1 MSQTTNISEIGEAI
15 YPHLN
20 KPDVRFSEAGE
31 YKVTLKVAKSDAT
44 AMLKL
49 YNSAIEDALK
59 LAEQNHKGK
68 GIKNAPKPFTE
79 EDNYVFFKFKMKATG
94 VNQKTKEKFSQRPQ
108 LFDAK
113 KNPIPLSTIIWGGSK
128 MRVAFNLVPYY
139 TPMLGAG
146 ITARLKA
153 VQVISLVEGKD
164 SNLFSKEDGY
174 ETTPEPKAEV
184 ISNETSEVQES
195 KDLSLIHI

>member
-79 EDNYVFFKFKMKATG
+79 EDNFVFFKFKMKATG

-128 MRVAFNLVPYY
+128 MRVAYNLVSYY

-153 VQVISLVEGKD
+153 VQVIELVEGKD
-164 SNLFSKEDGY
+164 SNLFEKEDGY
-174 ETTPEPKAEV
+174 EATPKPEV

-195 KDLSLIHI
+195 KDF

>member
-79 EDNYVFFKFKMKATG
+79 EDNFVFFKFKMKATG

-113 KNPIPLSTIIWGGSK
+113 KNPIPLSTLIWGGSK
-128 MRVAFNLVPYY
+128 LRVAFNLVPYF

-146 ITARLKA
+146 VTARLKA

-195 KDLSLIHI
+195 KDF

>member
-1 MSQTTNISEIGEAI
+1 
-15 YPHLN
+15 
-20 KPDVRFSEAGE
+20 
-31 YKVTLKVAKSDAT
+31 VTLKVAKSDAT

-195 KDLSLIHI
+195 KDF

>member
-1 MSQTTNISEIGEAI
+1 MSNTTNISVVGEAI

-31 YKVTLKVAKSDAT
+31 FKVTLKVAKSDAT
-44 AMLKL
+44 EMLKS
-49 YNSAIEDALK
+49 YDKAIEDSLK
-59 LAEQNHKGK
+59 LAEQNNKGK
-68 GIKNAPKPFTE
+68 KIKDAPKPYTE
-79 EDNYVFFKFKMKATG
+79 ENDFVFFKYKMKATG

-128 MRVAFNLVPYY
+128 MRVAYNLVPYF

-146 ITARLKA
+146 VTARLKA
-153 VQVISLVEGKD
+153 VQVIELVEGKD
-164 SNLFSKEDGY
+164 SNLFDKEDGY

-184 ISNETSEVQES
+184 ISNDQTEVQES
-195 KDLSLIHI
+195 KDF

>member
-1 MSQTTNISEIGEAI
+1 M
-15 YPHLN
+15 
-20 KPDVRFSEAGE
+20 
-31 YKVTLKVAKSDAT
+31 TLKVAKSDAT
-44 AMLKL
+44 EMLKL
-49 YNSAIEDALK
+49 YTSALDDSLK

-68 GIKNAPKPFTE
+68 GIKKAPKPYTE
-79 EDNYVFFKFKMKATG
+79 EGDYVFFKFKMKATG
-94 VNQKTKEKFSQRPQ
+94 VNQKTKEKFSQKPQ

-128 MRVAFNLVPYY
+128 MRVAYNLVSYY

-153 VQVISLVEGKD
+153 VQVIELVEGKD
-164 SNLFSKEDGY
+164 SNLFEKEDGY
-174 ETTPEPKAEV
+174 EATPKPEV

-195 KDLSLIHI
+195 KDF

>member
-79 EDNYVFFKFKMKATG
+79 EDKFVFFKFKMKATG

-128 MRVAFNLVPYY
+128 MRVAYNLVPYY

-146 ITARLKA
+146 VTARLKA
-153 VQVISLVEGKD
+153 VQVIELVEGKD

-174 ETTPEPKAEV
+174 EATPEPKSEV
-184 ISNETSEVQES
+184 ISNDKTEVQES
-195 KDLSLIHI
+195 KDF

>member
-1 MSQTTNISEIGEAI
+1 MSNTTNISVVGEAI

-49 YNSAIEDALK
+49 FNSAIEAALK

-79 EDNYVFFKFKMKATG
+79 EDKFVFFKFKMKATG

-113 KNPIPLSTIIWGGSK
+113 KNPIPLSTLIWGGSK
-128 MRVAFNLVPYY
+128 MRVAYNLVPYY

-195 KDLSLIHI
+195 KDF

>member
-79 EDNYVFFKFKMKATG
+79 EDKFVFFKFKMKATG

-113 KNPIPLSTIIWGGSK
+113 KNPIPLNTIIWGGSK

-195 KDLSLIHI
+195 KDF

>member
-1 MSQTTNISEIGEAI
+1 MAQTTNISEIGEAI

-79 EDNYVFFKFKMKATG
+79 EDKFVFFKFKMKATG

-113 KNPIPLSTIIWGGSK
+113 KNPIPLSTIIWGGAK

-164 SNLFSKEDGY
+164 SNLFSKEEGY

-195 KDLSLIHI
+195 KDF

>member
-79 EDNYVFFKFKMKATG
+79 EDNFVFFKFKMKATG
-94 VNQKTKEKFSQRPQ
+94 VNQKTKEMFSQRPQ

-128 MRVAFNLVPYY
+128 MRVAFNLVRYY

-174 ETTPEPKAEV
+174 EATPEPKAEV

-195 KDLSLIHI
+195 KDF

>member
-1 MSQTTNISEIGEAI
+1 MQPTTNISVVGEAI

-20 KPDVRFSEAGE
+20 KPDVRFNEAGE

-44 AMLKL
+44 EMLKL
-49 YNSAIEDALK
+49 YTSALDDSLK

-68 GIKNAPKPFTE
+68 GIKQAPKPYTE
-79 EDNYVFFKFKMKATG
+79 EGDYVFFKFKMKATG
-94 VNQKTKEKFSQRPQ
+94 VNQKTKEKFSQKPQ

-113 KNPIPLSTIIWGGSK
+113 KNPIPLNTIIWGGSK
-128 MRVAFNLVPYY
+128 MRVAYNLVSYY

-153 VQVISLVEGKD
+153 VQVIELVEGKD
-164 SNLFSKEDGY
+164 SNLFEKEDGY
-174 ETTPEPKAEV
+174 EATPKPEV
-184 ISNETSEVQES
+184 ISKETSEVQES
-195 KDLSLIHI
+195 KDF

>member
-44 AMLKL
+44 EMLKL
-49 YNSAIEDALK
+49 YTKAIDDSLK
-59 LAEQNHKGK
+59 LAEQNQKGK

-79 EDNYVFFKFKMKATG
+79 EDNFVFFKFKMKATG

-113 KNPIPLSTIIWGGSK
+113 KNPIPLSTLIWGGSK
-128 MRVAFNLVPYY
+128 MRVAYNLVPYY

-195 KDLSLIHI
+195 KDF

>member
-1 MSQTTNISEIGEAI
+1 MSQQTNISEIGEAI

-79 EDNYVFFKFKMKATG
+79 EDNFVFFKFKMKATG

-195 KDLSLIHI
+195 KDF

>member
-153 VQVISLVEGKD
+153 GQVISLVEGKD

-195 KDLSLIHI
+195 KDF

>member
-79 EDNYVFFKFKMKATG
+79 ENDYVFFKFKMKATG

-113 KNPIPLSTIIWGGSK
+113 KNPIPLSTLIWGGTK
-128 MRVAFNLVPYY
+128 MRVAYELVPYY
-139 TPMLGAG
+139 APMIGAG

-153 VQVISLVEGKD
+153 VQVIELVEGKD
-164 SNLFSKEDGY
+164 SNLFKEEDGY
-174 ETTPEPKAEV
+174 ETATPEPDV
-184 ISNETSEVQES
+184 ISNEKTTVQES
-195 KDLSLIHI
+195 KDF

>member
-44 AMLKL
+44 EMLKL
-49 YNSAIEDALK
+49 YNKAIEDSLK

-79 EDNYVFFKFKMKATG
+79 ENDYVFFKFKMKATG

-128 MRVAFNLVPYY
+128 MRVAYNLVPYY

-146 ITARLKA
+146 VTARLKA
-153 VQVISLVEGKD
+153 VQVIELVEGKD
-164 SNLFSKEDGY
+164 SNLFKEEDGY
-174 ETTPEPKAEV
+174 ETATPEPDV
-184 ISNETSEVQES
+184 ISNEKTTVQES
-195 KDLSLIHI
+195 KDF

>member
-44 AMLKL
+44 EMLKL

-79 EDNYVFFKFKMKATG
+79 EDKFVFFKFKMKATG

-113 KNPIPLSTIIWGGSK
+113 KNPVPLSTIIWGGSK
-128 MRVAFNLVPYY
+128 MRVAYNLVPYY

-146 ITARLKA
+146 VTARLKA
-153 VQVISLVEGKD
+153 VQVIELVEGKD

-174 ETTPEPKAEV
+174 EATPEPKAEV

-195 KDLSLIHI
+195 KDF

>member
-44 AMLKL
+44 EMLKL

-79 EDNYVFFKFKMKATG
+79 EDNFVFFKFKMKATG

-195 KDLSLIHI
+195 KDF

>member
-79 EDNYVFFKFKMKATG
+79 EDKFVFFKFKMKATG

-128 MRVAFNLVPYY
+128 MRVAYNLVSYY

-153 VQVISLVEGKD
+153 VQVIELVEGKD
-164 SNLFSKEDGY
+164 SNLFEKEDGY
-174 ETTPEPKAEV
+174 EATPKPEV

-195 KDLSLIHI
+195 KDF

>member
-79 EDNYVFFKFKMKATG
+79 EDGFVFFKYKMKATG

-113 KNPIPLSTIIWGGSK
+113 KNPIPLSTLIWGGSK
-128 MRVAFNLVPYY
+128 MRVAYNLVPYY

-146 ITARLKA
+146 VTARLKA
-153 VQVISLVEGKD
+153 VQVIELVEGKD

-174 ETTPEPKAEV
+174 EATPEPKAEV

-195 KDLSLIHI
+195 KDF

>member
-79 EDNYVFFKFKMKATG
+79 EDKFVFFKFKMKATG
-94 VNQKTKEKFSQRPQ
+94 VNQKTKEKFSQIPQ

-195 KDLSLIHI
+195 KDF

>member
-31 YKVTLKVAKSDAT
+31 FKVTLKVAKSDAT
-44 AMLKL
+44 EMLKS
-49 YNSAIEDALK
+49 YDKAIEDSLK
-59 LAEQNHKGK
+59 LAEQNNKGK
-68 GIKNAPKPFTE
+68 KIKDAPKPYTE
-79 EDNYVFFKFKMKATG
+79 ENNFVFFKYKMKATG
-94 VNQKTKEKFSQRPQ
+94 VNQKTKEKFSQKPQ

-128 MRVAFNLVPYY
+128 MRVAYNLVSYF

-153 VQVISLVEGKD
+153 VQVIELVEGKD
-164 SNLFSKEDGY
+164 SNLFEKEDGY
-174 ETTPEPKAEV
+174 EATPKPEV

-195 KDLSLIHI
+195 KDF

>member
-79 EDNYVFFKFKMKATG
+79 EDKFVFFKFKMKATG

-164 SNLFSKEDGY
+164 SNLFNKEDGY
-174 ETTPEPKAEV
+174 EATPEPKPEV

-195 KDLSLIHI
+195 KDF

>member
-44 AMLKL
+44 EMLKL
-49 YNSAIEDALK
+49 YTKAIDDSLK
-59 LAEQNHKGK
+59 LAEQNQKGK

-79 EDNYVFFKFKMKATG
+79 EDNFVFFKFKMKATG

-128 MRVAFNLVPYY
+128 MRVAFNLVPYF

-195 KDLSLIHI
+195 KDF

>member
-79 EDNYVFFKFKMKATG
+79 EDKFVFFKFKMKATG

-113 KNPIPLSTIIWGGSK
+113 KNPIPLSTLIWGGSK
-128 MRVAFNLVPYY
+128 MRVAYNLVPYY

-195 KDLSLIHI
+195 KDF

>member
-15 YPHLN
+15 FPHLN
-20 KPDVRFSEAGE
+20 KPDVRFNEAGE
-31 YKVTLKVAKSDAT
+31 FKVTLKVAKSDAT

-79 EDNYVFFKFKMKATG
+79 ENDFVFFKFKMKATG

-195 KDLSLIHI
+195 KDF

>member
-79 EDNYVFFKFKMKATG
+79 ENDYVFFKFKMKATG

-128 MRVAFNLVPYY
+128 MRVAYNLVPYF

-146 ITARLKA
+146 VTARLKA
-153 VQVISLVEGKD
+153 VQVIELVEGKD
-164 SNLFSKEDGY
+164 SNLFEKEDGY
-174 ETTPEPKAEV
+174 EATPKPEV

-195 KDLSLIHI
+195 KDF

>member
-44 AMLKL
+44 EMLKL
-49 YNSAIEDALK
+49 YNKAIEDSLK
-59 LAEQNHKGK
+59 LAEQNQKGK

-79 EDNYVFFKFKMKATG
+79 EDNFVFFKFKMKATG

-113 KNPIPLSTIIWGGSK
+113 KNPIPLSTLIWGGSK
-128 MRVAFNLVPYY
+128 MRVAYNLVPYY

-195 KDLSLIHI
+195 KDF

>member
-79 EDNYVFFKFKMKATG
+79 EDNFVFFKFKMKATG

-128 MRVAFNLVPYY
+128 MRVAYNLVPYY

-146 ITARLKA
+146 IRARLKA

-195 KDLSLIHI
+195 KDF

>member
-68 GIKNAPKPFTE
+68 GIKNAPKPFTV
-79 EDNYVFFKFKMKATG
+79 EDKFVFFKFKMKATG

-113 KNPIPLSTIIWGGSK
+113 KNPLPLSTIIWGGSK

-195 KDLSLIHI
+195 KDF

>member
-79 EDNYVFFKFKMKATG
+79 ENDYVFFKFKMKATG

-174 ETTPEPKAEV
+174 EATPEPKAEV

-195 KDLSLIHI
+195 KDF

>member
-1 MSQTTNISEIGEAI
+1 MSNTTNISVVGEAI

-79 EDNYVFFKFKMKATG
+79 EDKFVFFKFKMKATG

-195 KDLSLIHI
+195 KDF

>member
-44 AMLKL
+44 EMLKL
-49 YNSAIEDALK
+49 YTKAIDDSLK
-59 LAEQNHKGK
+59 LAEQNQKGK

-79 EDNYVFFKFKMKATG
+79 EDNFVFFKFKMKATG

-113 KNPIPLSTIIWGGSK
+113 KNPIPLSTLVWGGSK
-128 MRVAFNLVPYY
+128 MRVAYNLVPYY

-174 ETTPEPKAEV
+174 EATPEPKAEV

-195 KDLSLIHI
+195 KDF

>member
-44 AMLKL
+44 EMLKL
-49 YNSAIEDALK
+49 YTKAIDDSLK
-59 LAEQNHKGK
+59 LAEQNQKGK

-195 KDLSLIHI
+195 KDF

>member
-113 KNPIPLSTIIWGGSK
+113 KNPIPLSTIIWGGPK
-128 MRVAFNLVPYY
+128 MRVAYNLVPYY

-146 ITARLKA
+146 VTARLKA
-153 VQVISLVEGKD
+153 VQVIELVEGKD

-174 ETTPEPKAEV
+174 EATPEPKAEV

-195 KDLSLIHI
+195 KDF